1 MIVKTTILLFRYL
14 ALVQGPFG
22 NNTLFQKVLKEV
34 DFGYLQI
41 VQDAVSMN
49 VIVGV

>member
-1 MIVKTTILLFRYL
+1 MHHCVDRYL

-34 DFGYLQI
+34 FLTVDMLK
-41 VQDAVSMN
+41 
-49 VIVGV
+49 